1 MASYLVRRLLLAVL
15 TLFLTS
21 LLIYALIRNMPGS
34 PLALDM
40 GNDPNFKLSDE
51 RKAQLEKLYG
61 LDKPWAIGYRDWVF
75 NVMRGDLG
83 DSVPEKRSVVQAIRE
98 RLGPT
103 MLLSCSSIA
112 LAYLASI
119 PLGLYCSARSG
130 RLDERGISIGLYALY
145 SLPSYVTALM
155 LLSLTFEYLR
165 DTPFEL
171 PLQGMRSPN
180 HEDLSPLGKGIDV
193 LKHLLLPLICLT
205 YGSLAYDTRFIKA
218 NMEEALRQ
226 DYIRTAR
233 AKGASR
239 LRILVMHAFR
249 NTLIP
254 FITILGLSL
263 PSIVGGAVILES
275 IFNWPGMGQLFYQS
289 ISRRDYELIMG
300 LTLMFTVL
308 TLIGQLL
315 ADLAYALVDPR
326 ITYQ

>member
-1 MASYLVRRLLLAVL
+1 MVSYLVRRLLLAVL

-40 GNDPNFKLSDE
+40 GTDPSLKLSEE
-51 RKAQLEKLYG
+51 RKAELERRYG
-61 LDKPWAIGYRDWVF
+61 LDKPWHLGYATWVV
-75 NVMRGDLG
+75 NVSRGDLG
-83 DSVPEKRSVVQAIRE
+83 DSIAEKKTVAKAIYE

-103 MLLSCSSIA
+103 LLLSCSSLF
-112 LAYLASI
+112 LAYFASI
-119 PLGLYCSARSG
+119 PLGLYSSAFSG
-130 RLDERGISIGLYALY
+130 RFDERGMSIGLYALY

-165 DTPFEL
+165 ETPFEL
-171 PLQGMRSPN
+171 PLQGMTSP
-180 HEDLSPLGKGIDV
+180 EYDQMSSLGKAFDV
-193 LKHLLLPLICLT
+193 LKHLLLPLFCLT

-218 NMEEALRQ
+218 NMEEAIRQ

-233 AKGASR
+233 AKGASP
-239 LRILVMHAFR
+239 LRVLVVHAFR

-254 FITILGLSL
+254 FVTILGLSL
-263 PSIVGGAVILES
+263 PGIVGGAVILES

-289 ISRRDYELIMG
+289 ISRRDYDLIMG

-315 ADLAYALVDPR
+315 ADLAYAFVDPR
-326 ITYQ
+326 VTFK

>member
-15 TLFLTS
+15 TLFLTT

-34 PLALDM
+34 PLSLDM
-40 GNDPNFKLSDE
+40 GNDPNYKLSDE
-51 RKAQLEKLYG
+51 RRAQLEELYG
-61 LDKPWAIGYRDWVF
+61 LKDPWHIGYAKWASKA
-75 NVMRGDLG
+75 MRFQLG
-83 DSVPEKRSVVQAIRE
+83 NSVPEKRSVARAIGE

-103 MLLSCSSIA
+103 LLLSCTSIG

-119 PLGLYCSARSG
+119 PVGLYCSARSG
-130 RLDERGISIGLYALY
+130 RIDERGISMGFYALY

-165 DTPFEL
+165 DTPLEL
-171 PLQGMRSPN
+171 PLQGMKSPD
-180 HEDLSPLGKGIDV
+180 HDKLSAFGKVTDI
-193 LKHLLLPLICLT
+193 LWHLFLPLVCLT

-239 LRILVMHAFR
+239 LRILVLHAFR

-263 PSIVGGAVILES
+263 PSLVGGAVILES

-300 LTLMFTVL
+300 LTLMFTIL

-315 ADLAYALVDPR
+315 ADLAYAFVDPR
-326 ITYQ
+326 ITYK

>member
-1 MASYLVRRLLLAVL
+1 MLAVV
-15 TLFLTS
+15 TLFFTT

-40 GNDPNFKLSDE
+40 GTDPTFKLSDE
-51 RKAQLEKLYG
+51 RKAQLNKLYG
-61 LDKPWAIGYRDWVF
+61 LDKTWPEGYRDWIW
-75 NVMRGDLG
+75 NVVNLDLG
-83 DSVPEKRSVVQAIRE
+83 DSVPEKKTVVKAIGE

-103 MLLSCSSIA
+103 LLLSCTSLFIA
-112 LAYLASI
+112 YIASI
-119 PLGLYCSARSG
+119 PLGLYSSARSG
-130 RLDERGISIGLYALY
+130 RADERGLSIVLYALY

-155 LLSLTFEYLR
+155 LLSLTFTYLR

-171 PLQGMRSPN
+171 PLQGMTSPEY
-180 HEDLSPLGKGIDV
+180 EDFSTLGKAADV
-193 LKHLLLPLICLT
+193 LSHLLLPLICLT

-218 NMEEALRQ
+218 NMEEAVRQ

-233 AKGASR
+233 AKGASG
-239 LRILVMHAFR
+239 LRILVVHAFR

-263 PSIVGGAVILES
+263 PGIVGGAVILES

-289 ISRRDYELIMG
+289 ISRRDYDLIMG
-300 LTLMFTVL
+300 LTLMFTIL

-315 ADLAYALVDPR
+315 ADLAYAFVDPR
-326 ITYQ
+326 ITYK

>member
-1 MASYLVRRLLLAVL
+1 MFSYLVRRLLLAVV
-15 TLFLTS
+15 TLFFTS
-21 LLIYALIRNMPGS
+21 LIIYALIRNMPGS

-40 GNDPNFKLSDE
+40 SNDPNFKLSDDR
-51 RKAQLEKLYG
+51 RKQLEKLYG
-61 LDKPWAIGYRDWVF
+61 LDKPWHIGYYYWVR
-75 NVMRGDLG
+75 NVAQGNLG

-98 RLGPT
+98 KLWPT
-103 MLLSCSSIA
+103 LLLSCGSLG
-112 LAYLASI
+112 LAYLSSI
-119 PLGLYCSARSG
+119 PIGLYCTARSG
-130 RLDERGISIGLYALY
+130 KWDERGISVVLYAMY

-155 LLSLTFEYLR
+155 LLSLTFQYLR

-171 PLQGMRSPN
+171 PLQGMKSPN
-180 HEDLSPLGKGIDV
+180 YDKFSAFGQTIDV
-193 LKHLLLPLICLT
+193 LKHLFLPLICLT

-218 NMEEALRQ
+218 NMEEAIRQ

-233 AKGASR
+233 AKGASG
-239 LRILVMHAFR
+239 LRVLVFHAFR

-254 FITILGLSL
+254 FITILGISL
-263 PSIVGGAVILES
+263 PAIVGGAVILES

-326 ITYQ
+326 ITYK